1 MRSPSLE
8 TSPTTL
14 LRHSRAPTPRS
25 WTSSR
30 PLKAARSRPARRS
43 TRRSTRKTLSRS
55 RSSSRSGA
63 DTMAVSLREYRERI
77 RSVESTKKITRAME
91 LIAASRIIKAQQ
103 RAQAAAPYAREL
115 TRAVSAVATYSNVE
129 HPLTIE
135 PENPQR
141 AAILI
146 VTSDRGL
153 AGAYSS
159 SVLKEAEQLAQKL
172 RGEGKEVELYVCG
185 RKGVGYFNFRRRPI
199 VQSWT
204 GFSDQPDYDKARE
217 VGDALIE
224 AFLADNDDGET
235 NIERPQSNSPCDEV
249 HVVYSRF
256 RSMLVQEPA
265 AVRLLPLEVVEGGE
279 RPADHEVLPLYE
291 FEPSAAEV
299 LDALMP
305 RYVQSRIYYCLLQA
319 AASELAARQR
329 AMKSATDNAEE
340 LIKKYTRIANQ
351 ARQAGI
357 TQEISEIV
365 GGVNALADAN
375 AGSE

>member
-1 MRSPSLE
+1 
-8 TSPTTL
+8 
-14 LRHSRAPTPRS
+14 
-25 WTSSR
+25 
-30 PLKAARSRPARRS
+30 
-43 TRRSTRKTLSRS
+43 
-55 RSSSRSGA
+55 
-63 DTMAVSLREYRERI
+63 MAVSLREYRARI

-129 HPLTIE
+129 HPLTTE
-135 PENPQR
+135 PENPTR

-159 SVLKEAEQLAQKL
+159 SVLKEAARLAEKL
-172 RGEGKEVELYVCG
+172 RGEGKEVDTYITG
-185 RKGVGYFNFRRRPI
+185 RKGVAYFNFRKRPI
-199 VQSWT
+199 VDQWT
-204 GFSDQPDYDKARE
+204 GFSDQPTYDVARE
-217 VGDALIE
+217 IGDRLIE
-224 AFLADNDDGET
+224 AFLTDTSDKVAEEGV
-235 NIERPQSNSPCDEV
+235 PGVDEV
-249 HVVYSRF
+249 HVVYTRF
-256 RSMLVQEPA
+256 KSMLVQEPTT
-265 AVRLLPLEVVEGGE
+265 VRLLPLEVVEGDE
-279 RPADHEVLPLYE
+279 RPPDEEMLPLYE

-299 LDALMP
+299 LDGLLP
-305 RYVQSRIYYCLLQA
+305 RYVQSRIFFALLQA

-365 GGVNALADAN
+365 GGVNALADAT